1 LTVLS
6 AVFLPLTLVAGIY
19 GMNFE
24 HMPELDERYAY
35 FFVLGFMLFIGAG
48 MLGFFSPLWLV
59 EPGKQFIA
67 QLFFVTKEGDK
78 TFADLLMSL
87 RAAYLAQQTL
97 G

>member
-1 LTVLS
+1 MVQ
-6 AVFLPLTLVAGIY
+6 
-19 GMNFE
+19 
-24 HMPELDERYAY
+24 
-35 FFVLGFMLFIGAG
+35 
-48 MLGFFSPLWLV
+48 V